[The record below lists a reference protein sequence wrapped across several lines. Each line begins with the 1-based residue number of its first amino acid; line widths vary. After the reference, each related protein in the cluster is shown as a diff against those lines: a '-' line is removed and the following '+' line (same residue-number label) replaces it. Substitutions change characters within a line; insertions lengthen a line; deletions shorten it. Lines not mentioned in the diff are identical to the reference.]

1 MVLAAAEAPSA
12 HGEDTTIS
20 ASRSRNTS
28 CVTDESIVEPQSMT
42 EIVKCRSS
50 RNAASR

>member
-12 HGEDTTIS
+12 HGEETTIS
-20 ASRSRNTS
+20 ASRSRSTS
-28 CVTDESIVEPQSMT
+28 WVTGESIVEPQSMT
-42 EIVKCRSS
+42 EIAKCRSS